1 MSKKYEESISTGVG
15 RVYYSIISGEGT
27 YGTPKLLGDIVSFE
41 VSPSEQSNSFWAGDR
56 QVIVDSSV
64 VVSGNLVVPAL
75 TNEVLCDLFGYKMS
89 ENGGVIY
96 SDKAARPNVALLI
109 EQHNYNNV
117 TDYITLYK
125 VRMQLGG
132 KTGATKTDS
141 ITYGNVTLNYDVL
154 LDGNCWM
161 HVVSSDEDDY
171 VSTYGENFFKNAPQL
186 PSPKTPSL

>member
-1 MSKKYEESISTGVG
+1 MSKGYEKSISTGVG
-15 RVYYSIISGEGT
+15 KCYYSILGDNGE
-27 YGTPKLLGDIVSFE
+27 YGTPKELADIVSFE
-41 VSPSEQSNSFWAGDR
+41 VSPSETTNSFWAGDR
-56 QVIVDSSV
+56 QVIIDASV

-89 ENGGVIY
+89 QEGGVIY
-96 SDKAARPNVALLI
+96 DDKAVRPNVALLI
-109 EQHNYNNV
+109 EQHNYNGV

-154 LDGNCWM
+154 LDGKAWM
-161 HVVSSDEDDY
+161 HVVSSDEDGY

-186 PSPKTPSL
+186 PTEKPSL